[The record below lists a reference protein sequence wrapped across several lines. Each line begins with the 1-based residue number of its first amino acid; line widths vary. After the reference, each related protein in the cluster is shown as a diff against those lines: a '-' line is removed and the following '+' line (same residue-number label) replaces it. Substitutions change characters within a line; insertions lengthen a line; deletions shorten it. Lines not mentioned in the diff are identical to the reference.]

1 MNNEKS
7 PYLHPR
13 VYEIAFSFRDYPQS
27 VDFIEAAVGAAGLTE
42 IDSMVELGCGPGQ
55 YCREFSRRGKTAFG
69 VDLEEPM
76 LTYLEQLCR
85 DEDLTC
91 QGIPADMRSFR
102 LPQPVDLAVC
112 MMATFGHLLTNQDT
126 IDHFHA
132 VADNLTDRGMYV
144 VELPHPCDM
153 FGAGNSTDNC
163 WTIEKDGLKVTTD
176 WGSKSTL
183 DPLTEI
189 DDVTAR
195 YTVESVDKTETFESH
210 TQTRHISAGL
220 IRSLIENSGRF
231 KIASM
236 YGDLNIDQPF
246 DNTKK
251 SWRMILVLRK
261 HA

>member
-1 MNNEKS
+1 
-7 PYLHPR
+7 
-13 VYEIAFSFRDYPQS
+13 
-27 VDFIEAAVGAAGLTE
+27 
-42 IDSMVELGCGPGQ
+42 MVELGCGPGQ

-69 VDLEEPM
+69 VDLETPM
-76 LTYLEQLCR
+76 LAYLEQLCK

-91 QGIPADMRSFR
+91 RAINADMRAFR

-112 MMATFGHLLTNQDT
+112 MMATFGHLLTNRDT
-126 IDHFHA
+126 VDHLNA
-132 VADNLTDRGMYV
+132 VADNLTDGGIYII
-144 VELPHPCDM
+144 ELQHPRDM
-153 FGAGNSTDNC
+153 FCVGKSTDNC

-176 WGSKSTL
+176 WGSESTL

-189 DDVTAR
+189 EDVTTR
-195 YTVESVDKTETFESH
+195 YTVESEDTTETFESH

-220 IRSLIENSGRF
+220 IRALIDNSSRF

-261 HA
+261 HS